1 MKKRFDNHNNYLFNS
16 NSSELN
22 IKLGQS
28 PVYFRSTPNRFL
40 GIKKAIYLL
49 LPLIGMGMTL
59 LGSCSAP
66 QQRNSTTVEQPSQ
79 QSDRLLTATPED
91 TNFVVEVV
99 EKVEPAVVQITI
111 ARTIETQIPEIFKD
125 PFFRRFFGDA
135 LPIPPQE
142 REVRGIGS
150 GFIINSNGQILT
162 NAHVVDKADR
172 VTVVLHDG
180 RSFEG
185 EVLGTDSVTDLAV
198 VQIQAENLPTVEFGD
213 SDQVR
218 SGQWAI
224 AIGSPLGLQQTV
236 TVGVVSGLDR
246 SSNLIGVSDKRI
258 DFIQTDAAINPG
270 NSGGP
275 LLNARGQVIGVNTAI
290 VEGAEGLGFAIPIN
304 TAREIAQQ
312 LITQGNVEHPYV
324 GIQMITLTP
333 EIRQQI
339 NQNPDIRTRIEADQ
353 GVLIARVLSDSPAA
367 QAGLRP
373 GDVIQ
378 QIDEQAIANAE
389 EVQQLVEQAGV
400 GGQLQVQVQRQGQTL
415 SFTLQPEPLPVRDE

>member
-1 MKKRFDNHNNYLFNS
+1 MKNL
-16 NSSELN
+16 
-22 IKLGQS
+22 
-28 PVYFRSTPNRFL
+28 
-40 GIKKAIYLL
+40 KAIYLL

-59 LGSCSAP
+59 LVSCSPP
-66 QQRNSTTVEQPSQ
+66 QQKNSATVNELTTQE
-79 QSDRLLTATPED
+79 SDRPLTASPED

-99 EKVEPAVVQITI
+99 EKVEPAVVQITT
-111 ARTIETQIPEIFKD
+111 ARTVETQVPEIFED
-125 PFFRRFFGDA
+125 PFFRRFFGNNV
-135 LPIPPQE
+135 PVSPQE

-150 GFIINSNGQILT
+150 GFIINSNGQIVT

-172 VTVVLHDG
+172 VTVVLNDG

-185 EVLGTDSVTDLAV
+185 EVLGTDPLTDLAV
-198 VQIQAENLPTVEFGD
+198 VQIQAENLPTIELGN

-218 SGQWAI
+218 PGQWAI

-236 TVGVVSGLDR
+236 TVGVISGVNR
-246 SSNLIGVSDKRI
+246 ASNLIGISDKRI

-275 LLNARGQVIGVNTAI
+275 LLNARGQAIGVNTAI
-290 VEGAEGLGFAIPIN
+290 VGGAQGLGFAIPIN
-304 TAREIAQQ
+304 TAQEIAQQ
-312 LITQGNVEHPYV
+312 IIAHGNVEHPYV

-339 NQNPDIRTRIEADQ
+339 NQDPDIRTRIGVDE

-367 QAGLRP
+367 RAGLRP

-378 QIDEQAIANAE
+378 QIGEQAIANAE
-389 EVQQLVEQAGV
+389 EVRQLVEQAGV
-400 GGQLQVQVQRQGQTL
+400 GGQLQVQVRRQGQTL
-415 SFTLQPEPLPVRDE
+415 SFTLQPEPLPVQDE